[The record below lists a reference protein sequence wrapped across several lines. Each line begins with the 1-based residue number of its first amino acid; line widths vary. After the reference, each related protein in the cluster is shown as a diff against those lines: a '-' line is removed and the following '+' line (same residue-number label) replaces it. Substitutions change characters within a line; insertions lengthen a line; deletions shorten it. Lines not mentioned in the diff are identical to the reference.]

1 MIRKLTNLE
10 LKVDNINQKIKVIL
24 TNQKLILEK
33 LSLSSNLEMEQR
45 QIDIFGDLPLKDEN
59 SLQLVETKL
68 KDDLFY
74 RNEMVSQMLK
84 FC

>member
-1 MIRKLTNLE
+1 MG
-10 LKVDNINQKIKVIL
+10 NINQKMKIIN

-45 QIDIFGDLPLKDEN
+45 QIDIFMDLPLKDEN

-68 KDDLFY
+68 KHDLFY
-74 RNEMVSQMLK
+74 QNEMVSQMLK

>member
-74 RNEMVSQMLK
+74 QNEMVSQMLK